1 MTENFIP
8 VVLEEKEVWQVEDGT
23 RAVWRLMSTPDGI
36 GLWKPYHVNANGDVL
51 MEPAWMP
58 LPGSQ
63 YDFLESP
70 AFETLYE
77 GTRGPGKTMTLLM
90 DFASGVGKGYGK
102 AWRGILFRRTY
113 GDLDDVVRKVEEV
126 YPKVFPGFMFKKSK
140 ADYACVWP
148 DGEQLLLRHMLDEND
163 YEGYHGHEY
172 PWIAFEEL
180 TQWDNDKAYKLMF
193 SCCRPT
199 APGIPCRVRATTN
212 PYGVGHCVPYGEVLT
227 SFRGWVPIQNVKVGE
242 SVVSIGKDGIARNT
256 EVSDVVIM
264 NHSGDLIVRDGRGLH
279 MAFTEQHRLPHLNT
293 DQTSFTLKP
302 FTSLPGQANIKRC
315 ADGWVGQ
322 NPDEFV
328 VPILKTRK
336 RKLDQPKKLL
346 WGGYVTL
353 MGWFL
358 SEGCTVDRDKAFA
371 IAQTK
376 EPNRSEMKIALR
388 AMGFEFGE
396 SPTQFLVHATDWWAY
411 LKQFGKCRDKFIP
424 LEIKQSE
431 TKYLR
436 MFFDAAMMGDGHW
449 TDQDAGHYYT
459 TSQKFADDMAEIA
472 VKLGYCVHV
481 SSRQR
486 EGRIGL
492 AYDVSFSLAKPV
504 QLNTGNHVYDVGTDC
519 QNVNVDRIHFE
530 GEVYCLTVP
539 ETETFFIRQNGC
551 VWLSG
556 NSWVKKRF
564 KLPHFRSKIIKNP
577 GEVPRVAIRGHL
589 SENFLLLHTAP
600 NYPAQIMQA
609 ATNPAQAAAWIEG
622 SWDVNAGG
630 MVDDLWDAKMHV
642 LPDFPAKIIP
652 RSWRITRAY
661 DHGQSHPFAVGWWLE
676 SSGEPIKWNGQEFGR
691 IRGDLILYNEWYG
704 TTGEEQT
711 GVRMEAGNIAQGI
724 LDREDDMGLKGR
736 VLPGPADTEIWSKD
750 SRGTGRAPI
759 DDMMDKGVYWERAD
773 KTPGSRKR
781 GWQMLRSRLTQAKP
795 GRDGTREKPGMF
807 VCERCK
813 YWLTYVPTMPR
824 DKVDPDDVP
833 EKYEDHMGDMTRYR
847 LNWVIPGMWRR
858 NF

>member
-1 MTENFIP
+1 MTQDFIP
-8 VVLEEKEVWQVEDGT
+8 VVLDEKEVWQVEDGT
-23 RAVWRLMSTPDGI
+23 RAVWRLMSTPDGLGI
-36 GLWKPYHVNANGDVL
+36 WKPCHVNANGDVIAT
-51 MEPAWMP
+51 PAWMP

-90 DFASGVGKGYGK
+90 DFASDVGKGYGK

-199 APGIPCRVRATTN
+199 APGVPCRIRATTN
-212 PYGVGHCVPYGEVLT
+212 PYGVGH
-227 SFRGWVPIQNVKVGE
+227 
-242 SVVSIGKDGIARNT
+242 
-256 EVSDVVIM
+256 
-264 NHSGDLIVRDGRGLH
+264 
-279 MAFTEQHRLPHLNT
+279 
-293 DQTSFTLKP
+293 
-302 FTSLPGQANIKRC
+302 
-315 ADGWVGQ
+315 
-322 NPDEFV
+322 
-328 VPILKTRK
+328 
-336 RKLDQPKKLL
+336 
-346 WGGYVTL
+346 
-353 MGWFL
+353 
-358 SEGCTVDRDKAFA
+358 
-371 IAQTK
+371 
-376 EPNRSEMKIALR
+376 
-388 AMGFEFGE
+388 
-396 SPTQFLVHATDWWAY
+396 
-411 LKQFGKCRDKFIP
+411 
-424 LEIKQSE
+424 
-431 TKYLR
+431 
-436 MFFDAAMMGDGHW
+436 
-449 TDQDAGHYYT
+449 
-459 TSQKFADDMAEIA
+459 
-472 VKLGYCVHV
+472 
-481 SSRQR
+481 
-486 EGRIGL
+486 
-492 AYDVSFSLAKPV
+492 
-504 QLNTGNHVYDVGTDC
+504 
-519 QNVNVDRIHFE
+519 
-530 GEVYCLTVP
+530 
-539 ETETFFIRQNGC
+539 
-551 VWLSG
+551 
-556 NSWVKKRF
+556 SWVKKRF
-564 KLPHFRSKIIKNP
+564 KLPHFRSKIIHNP
-577 GEVPRVAIRGHL
+577 GEVQRVAIRGHL

-600 NYPAQIMQA
+600 NYPQQIMQA

-630 MVDDLWDAKMHV
+630 MFDDLWDAKYHV
-642 LPDFPAKIIP
+642 LPDFPAKLIP

-676 SSGEPIKWNGQEFGR
+676 SSGEPIKWKGEEYGR
-691 IRGDLILYNEWYG
+691 IRGDLILFNEWYG

-781 GWQMLRSRLTQAKP
+781 GWQMIRSRLTQAKP
-795 GRDGTREKPGMF
+795 GRDGTREKPGLF
-807 VCERCK
+807 VAERCK
-813 YWLTYVPTMPR
+813 WWLTYVPTMPR
-824 DKVDPDDVP
+824 DKADPDDVP
-833 EKYEDHMGDMTRYR
+833 EKYEDHLGDMTRYR